1 MTVFLI
7 TFILSSIESN
17 LGSHIVFSYCLSSF
31 FAAITEYH
39 TLGSLRQTEICYPT
53 VLSLRS
59 PRSGG
64 QHLMRA
70 FLLHCNMTEG
80 ITWARESTELMA
92 SCSL

>member
-39 TLGSLRQTEICYPT
+39 TLGSLRQTEIC
-53 VLSLRS
+53 LAHSLESEKPKIRGPAS
-59 PRSGG
+59 DEG
-64 QHLMRA
+64 
-70 FLLHCNMTEG
+70 LL
-80 ITWARESTELMA
+80 AAL
-92 SCSL
+92 